1 MMHHCVVPEV
11 DPDDE
16 SASRYVVY
24 HYRYDNLRHERR
36 NVVVAAYDNEPE
48 FRARMDALSDE
59 LRARAARGEGDPRET
74 VSGAVHEPG
83 SRRRAQEER
92 WNARRIFS
100 RYQRRSPP
108 TADER
113 D

>member
-1 MMHHCVVPEV
+1 MHDCVVPEV

-16 SASRYVVY
+16 SALRYVVF
-24 HYRYDNLRHERR
+24 HYRYDDQRHERR
-36 NVVVAAYDNEPE
+36 YVVVAAYDNEPE
-48 FRARMDALSDE
+48 FMARIDALSDE
-59 LRARAARGEGDPRET
+59 LRARADRGEGDPRET
-74 VSGAVHEPG
+74 VSGAVRGPG

-92 WNARRIFS
+92 WKARRIFS

-108 TADER
+108 AGGER